1 MISATHDI
9 DIMDAHIGVF
19 NYRNLF
25 RADRVLMGL
34 ALALVIVGVLTL
46 YSASRS
52 AYSEIPYYVKQLVFF
67 GVGAVLAA
75 LIVSFDYRFLISF
88 APFFYV
94 LCLVLLILVEF
105 FGITVKGGQR
115 WLGVGPLTF
124 QPSELTKLALV
135 YMLAWYF
142 HIIQHRIRSL
152 PFFLLAFVIAGI
164 PIVFILRQPN
174 LGTAALLVPVLF
186 VMLYVAGCKRWHLAA
201 VILAGLAA
209 IPVAWTQLED
219 YQKER
224 VRTFGNPAA
233 DARGKG
239 WQTVQTMITVGSGG
253 MWGKGFREGTQTHL
267 SFLPEHHTDFIF
279 ALLAEEMGFQGAVVV
294 LALFGGLLWRGI
306 VLARGSPEL
315 QGTLVG
321 VGAVTILA
329 FHVFVNIAITIGL
342 MPVTGIPLPFLSYGG
357 TFYVTTMMCVG
368 AMLSVNVRRGLFS
381 ETDGA

>member
-1 MISATHDI
+1 MSSVTHDI

-25 RADRVLMGL
+25 RADRVLMML
-34 ALALVIVGVLTL
+34 ALALGVVGLLTL

-52 AYSEIPYYVKQLVFF
+52 ATSEIPYYVKQLVYF

-75 LIVSFDYRFLISF
+75 VIVSFDYRFFISF

-94 LCLVLLILVEF
+94 LCLILLLLVEF

-115 WLGVGPLTF
+115 WLGVGPFTF
-124 QPSELTKLALV
+124 QPSEFTKLGVV

-142 HIIQHRIRSL
+142 HTIQHRIRSL

-164 PIVFILRQPN
+164 PTALILRQPN
-174 LGTAALLVPVLF
+174 LGTAALLAPVLF

-201 VILAGLAA
+201 VVIVGLAA
-209 IPVAWTQLED
+209 VPVAWTQLED

-224 VRTFGNPAA
+224 VLTFGNPAA

-294 LALFGGLLWRGI
+294 LALFGALLWRGL
-306 VLARGSPEL
+306 VLAQGSPEL

-321 VGAVTILA
+321 VGVVTILA
-329 FHVFVNIAITIGL
+329 LHVFVNIAITVGL

-357 TFYVTTMMCVG
+357 TFSLTTMMCVG
-368 AMLSVNVRRGLFS
+368 AMLSVNVRRGMFS
-381 ETDGA
+381 ETDGG